1 MLTNS
6 PILYIIR
13 QQMPAVLGEVWRWWE
28 PRLPSPSTIVEKTAI
43 PPPLLTGGFIS
54 TQNVV
59 KATLQTIPIYNV
71 INLPLCVLLLQLQ
84 NRYNMMTIAKWG
96 FNG

>member
-13 QQMPAVLGEVWRWWE
+13 QQMPAVLGEFWRWWE
-28 PRLPSPSTIVEKTAI
+28 PRLPSTSTIVEKTAI
-43 PPPLLTGGFIS
+43 PPPLLTGAIIS